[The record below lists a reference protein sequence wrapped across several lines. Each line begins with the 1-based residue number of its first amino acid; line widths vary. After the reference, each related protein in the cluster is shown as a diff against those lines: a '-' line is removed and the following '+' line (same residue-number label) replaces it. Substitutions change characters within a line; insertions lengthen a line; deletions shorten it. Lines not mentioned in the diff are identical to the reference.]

1 MQIALYSPAPLM
13 LCPSHKFKMQDSRLN
28 YIEQH
33 AERLGMDAS
42 RLDAARVSAAR
53 SSPMGD
59 TLDLCS
65 RYTDANALETLVPRL
80 VPLVRV

>member
-1 MQIALYSPAPLM
+1 
-13 LCPSHKFKMQDSRLN
+13 MQDSRLN

-42 RLDAARVSAAR
+42 RLDTARVSAAR

-59 TLDLCS
+59 TLDLCA
-65 RYTDANALETLVPRL
+65 RYTDAATMEALVPRL
-80 VPLVRV
+80 VPLVRSSAMYGL